1 MTSSRCSEPNSGLF
15 MRTFLRRRKSAAGPF
30 PVIAGVPRLSLAA
43 TDAARE
49 VAGRE
54 GSTEAGSFGVPL
66 VKAKGV
72 EGTLAIGVAGPPG
85 SGKARAGALGAIA
98 LFRAMIAVNSFLNR
112 SRSWY
117 AMG

>member
-1 MTSSRCSEPNSGLF
+1 
-15 MRTFLRRRKSAAGPF
+15 MRTLLRRRKSAAGSL

-54 GSTEAGSFGVPL
+54 GSIATESFGVAPPF

-72 EGTLAIGVAGPPG
+72 EGILGIGVAGPPG
-85 SGKARAGALGAIA
+85 SDKARAGALGAID